1 MIGRWG
7 ALLVMATGRV
17 AMGVQ
22 FQSIGALGPFL
33 IGTIAADYA
42 ALGTLIGAYL
52 LPGMVI
58 AIPMSWLMARIGD
71 KRMLVGALLLMSLGT
86 AWMALAAGFGVALAA
101 RLVAGTGAALLS
113 LVGAKM
119 VLDRFQGSALPP
131 AMGVMLSAWPCG
143 LGVALV
149 LLPLFAGEDAWR
161 WGLVF
166 AAALS
171 AAAMILVL
179 MALPRDPPRL
189 AGAPM
194 PRFRLRPGEWA
205 PLLAAGTL
213 WATYNAAYT
222 VALGFAPALLVA
234 QGHDAAAAG
243 AIASLLGWAIL
254 PLLPLGGWLAERTG
268 QPMMISVLCLLGMGA
283 SLIAAA
289 HGIAPAVSLALVG
302 LFAAPPASLV
312 MAMAGRALS
321 PASRGFGM
329 GIFYTQFYAGMALL
343 PALAGWTRDLTGD
356 PGAPLLTGVGFLA
369 ASLAA
374 LVGYARSVR
383 A

>member
-33 IGTIAADYA
+33 VGTIAADYA
-42 ALGTLIGAYL
+42 TLGTLIGAYL
-52 LPGMVI
+52 LPGMFV
-58 AIPMSWLMARIGD
+58 AIPMGWMMARIGD
-71 KRMLVGALLLMSLGT
+71 KRMMVAGLALMSVGAALL
-86 AWMALAAGFGVALAA
+86 ALADGFAGALVA

-113 LVGAKM
+113 LAGAKM
-119 VLDRFQGSALPP
+119 VLDRFLGGALAP

-143 LGVALV
+143 LALALV
-149 LLPLFAGEDAWR
+149 LLPLVATDGQWR
-161 WGLVF
+161 WGI
-166 AAALS
+166 AASALLS
-171 AAAMILVL
+171 VAAMLL
-179 MALPRDPPRL
+179 LAARLPRDPPRV
-189 AGAPM
+189 AGSVM
-194 PRFRLRPGEWA
+194 PKLGLRPGEWA
-205 PLLAAGTL
+205 PLLAVGTL
-213 WATYNAAYT
+213 WASYNAAYA

-234 QGHDAAAAG
+234 QGMDAASAG
-243 AIASLLGWAIL
+243 TIASLIGWMIL

-268 QPMMISVLCLLGMGA
+268 RPMLITVLCMAGMGA
-283 SLIAAA
+283 ALAAA
-289 HGIAPAVSLALVG
+289 SRGMAPAVSLG
-302 LFAAPPASLV
+302 LFGVLAAPPASLI

-356 PGAPLLTGVGFLA
+356 PGAPLLAGVFFLLVSFGA
-369 ASLAA
+369 LLAY
-374 LVGYARSVR
+374 LRSAR
-383 A
+383 